1 MTFKQNLGCLY
12 FILPFIFSVDNK
24 FGLAFSILIGSS
36 TLKVKIQNQIILFH
50 KSRFTTLL
58 YLLGCLTYAYSYLLD
73 SKKTLK
79 ISFDANNEFEIS
91 LQNLTLENRN
101 LIELLYFG
109 NKYGANFYTKNI
121 FPPLDSYWKII
132 KYFYTFVFY
141 SFASLFKFILFDDW
155 SDLFLIN
162 EFSKSLYVTIQKDN
176 FAKSYIFNISNV
188 LSRPLWSYQLEKDQS
203 QIYLLWYSA
212 NSISEHPNWPVNI
225 IDWPINCVI
234 HNEMK
239 EFLKSNMY
247 NYKTIQVVDP
257 IWLEDSLKR
266 IPSSS
271 KKIIALF
278 DIPVR
283 KEYLRILY

>member
-121 FPPLDSYWKII
+121 PKNQIREKTFKISSI
-132 KYFYTFVFY
+132 DNKRIITTQNGISFFIEYIHPGNTILETF
-141 SFASLFKFILFDDW
+141 
-155 SDLFLIN
+155 
-162 EFSKSLYVTIQKDN
+162 IQKIHLIDSDINWEQKTVVDIGAECGDTPLYYASKGAKVFAFEPILPN
-176 FAKSYIFNISNV
+176 FNSMLRNISLNPT
-188 LSRPLWSYQLEKDQS
+188 L
-203 QIYLLWYSA
+203 
-212 NSISEHPNWPVNI
+212 
-225 IDWPINCVI
+225 
-234 HNEMK
+234 
-239 EFLKSNMY
+239 
-247 NYKTIQVVDP
+247 
-257 IWLEDSLKR
+257 
-266 IPSSS
+266 S
-271 KKIIALF
+271 KKN
-278 DIPVR
+278 R
-283 KEYLRILY
+283 TNKCSSR